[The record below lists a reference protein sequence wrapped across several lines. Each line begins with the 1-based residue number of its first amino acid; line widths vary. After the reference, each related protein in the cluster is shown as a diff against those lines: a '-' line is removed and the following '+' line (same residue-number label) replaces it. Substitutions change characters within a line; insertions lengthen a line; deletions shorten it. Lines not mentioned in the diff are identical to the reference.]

1 MHEGIQALD
10 DLRLNFSQEGL
21 FLLNFTLF
29 FIMFGVALDIKISH
43 IKEVFV
49 KPKPAIIG
57 YCCQFF
63 ILPAVTYLLIWVL
76 KDYVSPGVA
85 LGMILMAACPGG
97 NISNF
102 FSSLAKGNPALS
114 ISLTAL
120 ATISASILTPLNF
133 SFWGNLYA
141 ANNPLLVPI
150 EIDTFE
156 LIKMVML
163 ILGIPTIIGMWF
175 NHKYPALTEKIKKP
189 IKSLSMIIFF
199 AYVIIAFSLNFEYF
213 TQYIKYVFWLVLAHN
228 TLAILTGFSV
238 ATLFGISKRNRRSIS
253 IETGI
258 QNSGLALI
266 LIFNPDVFPVEL
278 GTGGMA
284 MIAGWWSIWHILSGF
299 TISLF
304 WGRKPLA

>member
-1 MHEGIQALD
+1 MQEGIQVLD
-10 DLRLNFSQEGL
+10 DLKLNFSPEGL
-21 FLLNFTLF
+21 FILNFTLF

-43 IKEVFV
+43 IKEVFAN
-49 KPKPAIIG
+49 PKPAIIG

-63 ILPAVTYLLIWVL
+63 LLPAITFLLIWTL
-76 KDYVSPGVA
+76 KDYLSPGVA

-114 ISLTAL
+114 ISLTAM
-120 ATISASILTPLNF
+120 ATLSASLLTPLNF

-150 EIDTFE
+150 EIDTLE
-156 LIKMVML
+156 LIKMVMI
-163 ILGIPTIIGMWF
+163 ILGIPTILGMWF
-175 NHKYPALTEKIKKP
+175 NHRFPYLTQKIKKP

-199 AYVIIAFSLNFEYF
+199 TYVIIAFSFNFDYF

-228 TLAILTGFSV
+228 TLAILTGFGV
-238 ATLFGISKRNRRSIS
+238 ATLFGVSKKNRRSIS

-266 LIFNPDVFPVEL
+266 LIFNPAVFPEEL

-304 WGRKPLA
+304 WARKPLV

>member
-1 MHEGIQALD
+1 M
-10 DLRLNFSQEGL
+10 
-21 FLLNFTLF
+21 NFTLF

-156 LIKMVML
+156 LIKML

-199 AYVIIAFSLNFEYF
+199 AYVIIAFSLNFDFF

-228 TLAILTGFSV
+228 TLAILTGYSL
-238 ATLFGISKRNRRSIS
+238 ATLFGVSKRNRRSIS

-266 LIFNPDVFPVEL
+266 LIFNPDVFPSEL

-299 TISLF
+299 TISLL
-304 WGRKPLA
+304 WARKPLT